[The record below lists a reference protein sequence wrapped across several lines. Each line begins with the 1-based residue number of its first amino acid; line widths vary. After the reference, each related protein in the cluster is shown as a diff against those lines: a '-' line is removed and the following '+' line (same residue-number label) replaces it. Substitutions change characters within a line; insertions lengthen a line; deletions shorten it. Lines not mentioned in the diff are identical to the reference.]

1 MLEVDVIK
9 LADQWKGPA
18 SPARADLAA
27 GIARLSSTETGRA
40 QAAKLSPFIRRVFA
54 TADATPPELDTAAR
68 LVGAVP
74 PAEAGELVEVIL
86 ARPGWEAPLLWDLP
100 DGEPRRSLAERVFK
114 DPTRSG
120 RARATAVRVGTGD
133 GSSGYGPMLK
143 AALTDPDPEV
153 RDTAGDSVARA
164 KCTEPLLNDVLA
176 VLATELARPTMVP
189 GNKWAHTRLVDH
201 YQNAISRCLGDA
213 SDATRHATV
222 AAAIQRGLR
231 LEPTEYSTP
240 LIYLEL
246 VAWAEHAAPQSVV
259 ELLALAEKAC
269 GVQKHDTGKVLIHRV
284 VQWRLLRALKA
295 SDLKQARV
303 QLALL
308 KPKNGYDRIP
318 MLEPTDL
325 GTSWKVSGREER
337 MSDFVARMQQ
347 RIDPSSKPK
356 KRLTAP

>member
-1 MLEVDVIK
+1 MIK

-120 RARATAVRVGTGD
+120 RARATA
-133 GSSGYGPMLK
+133 
-143 AALTDPDPEV
+143 AAAMGRCSRPRSRIRIL
-153 RDTAGDSVARA
+153 R
-164 KCTEPLLNDVLA
+164 C
-176 VLATELARPTMVP
+176 ATPPAT
-189 GNKWAHTRLVDH
+189 
-201 YQNAISRCLGDA
+201 AISRCLGDA